1 MKKIILVCLILV
13 QAVMLLA
20 VFDDYQPS
28 ARARAMGN
36 AYTAIADDANGLFY
50 NPAGLGG
57 YKYAVS
63 AGFANLYNQEF
74 SEFKTLALAAEL
86 PAQLGT
92 IALGARMMD
101 VDYED
106 FSLMSEQI
114 ITLGHSIQLLKDIH
128 SQINFGYSA
137 NLYKLAMDGEEND
150 SSFGVDLGLVALLHD
165 RTRFGFAVNNVT
177 KATMGYENQIDLPSS
192 LSLGISYLPY
202 DMVTTSIELKK
213 DFGKE
218 TEFMG
223 GVEAHPFAPLAI
235 RFGVHQNPAT
245 YNAGMGLQVKNIVLD
260 YAFTYHPV
268 LEGTHYLNLSYK
280 FE

>member
-36 AYTAIADDANGLFY
+36 AYSAISDDANGLFY

-57 YKYAVS
+57 YKYAVA
-63 AGFANLYNQEF
+63 AGYANLYGQDF
-74 SEFKTLALAAEL
+74 SEFKTVALAAQL
-86 PAQLGT
+86 PANLGT
-92 IALGARMMD
+92 VALGARMMD
-101 VDYED
+101 VNYED
-106 FSLMSEQI
+106 VNLMSEQI
-114 ITLGHSIQLLKDIH
+114 ITLGHSLQLMKDIH

-137 NLYKLAMDGEEND
+137 NLYKLAMDGETDD
-150 SSFGVDLGLVALLHD
+150 SAFGVDLGLVALLHD
-165 RTRFGFAVNNVT
+165 RTKFGFAVNNLT
-177 KATMGYENQIDLPSS
+177 KARMGYENQIDLPSS

-223 GVEAHPFAPLAI
+223 GVEARPFTPLAI

-245 YNAGMGLQVKNIVLD
+245 YNAGMGLYIKNVILD
-260 YAFTYHPV
+260 YAYTYHPV
-268 LEGTHYLNLSYK
+268 LDGTHYINLGYK
-280 FE
+280 F